1 MDAHATQAPA
11 SLPAPAPPR
20 PVVAIVGRPNVG
32 KSSLFNRLVGQRR
45 ALVED
50 LPGTT
55 RDRVSADVE
64 WSGRSL
70 RLIDTGGLEAPDEGP
85 FAALVRRQIAQ
96 AIAEADA
103 ILFVVDAREGVTA
116 ADLDIAELL
125 RRTAKPVLLVANK
138 VDNPRRELEV
148 TQFYELGFG
157 DPVPVSAYHDLGIA
171 ELLDDLLALLPEQ
184 TSPGPTEAAEGRG
197 EGLGLRLAII
207 GRPNVG
213 KSALLN
219 AIVGDER
226 VIVSEIPGT
235 TRDVIDTALQY
246 AGQTITLLDTAGI
259 RRAGRIEPGVER
271 HSVERARAAL
281 ARADVALCVMD
292 ATEPGTAQDTHIVGM
307 AEEAYTGIVLVLNKM
322 DLLPPGPETRAR
334 LTTLVRARFKFVPWA
349 PIAFVSAKTG
359 EGLRELLD
367 LALAVGR
374 ERTRRVPT
382 GELNRLVHRVV
393 AEHAPPSVRGKRL
406 KVLYVTQAEVSPPT
420 FVFFV
425 NDASLLHFS
434 YERYLE
440 NRLREAFGFTG
451 TPLRLVFRGRAE
463 PGELDGQAASTEHR
477 KAGVGRGRDHR
488 TPSSEPR

>member
-1 MDAHATQAPA
+1 MDAYAAQAPA
-11 SLPAPAPPR
+11 RP

-32 KSSLFNRLVGQRR
+32 KSSLFNRLVGRRR

-55 RDRVSADVE
+55 RDRLYGDVE
-64 WSGRSL
+64 WRGRAL
-70 RLIDTGGLEAPDEGP
+70 RVIDTGGLEAPDEGP
-85 FAALVRRQIAQ
+85 FAALVRRQIEQ
-96 AIAEADA
+96 AIGEADVL
-103 ILFVVDAREGVTA
+103 LFVVDAREGITA

-125 RRTAKPVLLVANK
+125 RRTDKPVLLVANK
-138 VDNPRRELEV
+138 VDNLRRELEV

-157 DPVPVSAYHDLGIA
+157 DPLPVSAYHGVGIA
-171 ELLDDLLALLPEQ
+171 ELLDEILALLPE
-184 TSPGPTEAAEGRG
+184 TPAPPSVEA
-197 EGLGLRLAII
+197 GLRLAII

-226 VIVSEIPGT
+226 VIVSEVPGT
-235 TRDVIDTALQY
+235 TRDVIDTTIQY
-246 AGQTITLLDTAGI
+246 AGQTVTLLDTAGI
-259 RRAGRIEPGVER
+259 RRAGRIERGVER

-307 AEEAYTGIVLVLNKM
+307 AEEALTGIVLVLNKM
-322 DLLPPGPETRAR
+322 DLLPPGPETRER

-349 PIAFVSAKTG
+349 PIAFVSARTG
-359 EGLRELLD
+359 AGLRELLER
-367 LALAVGR
+367 ALAVGR
-374 ERTRRVPT
+374 ERGRRVPT
-382 GELNRLVHRVV
+382 GDLNRLVRRVV

-440 NRLREAFGFTG
+440 NRLREAFGFEG
-451 TPLRLVFRGRAE
+451 TAIRLVFRSRGEDGEVDGRAPSE
-463 PGELDGQAASTEHR
+463 EHR
-477 KAGVGRGRDHR
+477 KAGADRSRERR
-488 TPSSEPR
+488 TPPS